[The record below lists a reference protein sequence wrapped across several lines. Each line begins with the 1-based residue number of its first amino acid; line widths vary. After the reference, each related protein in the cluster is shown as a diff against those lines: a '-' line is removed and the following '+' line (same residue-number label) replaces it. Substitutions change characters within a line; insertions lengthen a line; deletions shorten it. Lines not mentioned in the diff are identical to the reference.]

1 MIRLLALILPLAA
14 DTFAVSAA
22 LGMLRP
28 PRRRRV
34 TLSLTFA
41 AFEGGMQVV
50 GLALG
55 ALLGRLIGNLADYVA
70 IAALI
75 GLGAY
80 LLFQNEE
87 NEGARIESLAR
98 SNGITMLGAGVA
110 VSLDE
115 LAIGFTLGLLGVPI
129 VAALILIAVQAFAIS
144 QLGFLV
150 GSKVSESIREG
161 AERLAG
167 LALMAIGGFVLLGK
181 FVPLPL

>member
-22 LGMLRP
+22 LGILRLE
-28 PRRRRV
+28 RRRRV
-34 TLSLTFA
+34 ALSLTFA
-41 AFEGGMQVV
+41 GFEGGMPLV

-70 IAALI
+70 IAALL

-80 LLFQNEE
+80 LLLQNDE
-87 NEGARIESLAR
+87 NEGARIERLVR

-129 VAALILIAVQAFAIS
+129 VAALILIAVQAFAVS
-144 QLGFLV
+144 QLGFVV
-150 GSKVSESIREG
+150 GTKVSESIREG

-167 LALMAIGGFVLLGK
+167 LALIAIGGFVLLGK
-181 FVPLPL
+181 FVPLPM

>member
-1 MIRLLALILPLAA
+1 M
-14 DTFAVSAA
+14 
-22 LGMLRP
+22 
-28 PRRRRV
+28 
-34 TLSLTFA
+34 
-41 AFEGGMQVV
+41 V

-80 LLFQNEE
+80 LLFQNDE
-87 NEGARIESLAR
+87 NEGARIERLVQ

-144 QLGFLV
+144 QLGFFV
-150 GSKVSESIREG
+150 GTKVSESIREG

-167 LALMAIGGFVLLGK
+167 LALIAIGGFVLLGK

>member
-1 MIRLLALILPLAA
+1 VIRLLALILPLAA

-22 LGMLRP
+22 LGMLRL

-34 TLSLTFA
+34 ALSLTFA
-41 AFEGGMQVV
+41 AFEGGMPLV

>member
-22 LGMLRP
+22 LGMLRLA
-28 PRRRRV
+28 RRRRV
-34 TLSLTFA
+34 ALSLTFA
-41 AFEGGMQVV
+41 AFEGGMPLV

-80 LLFQNEE
+80 LLFQNDE
-87 NEGARIESLAR
+87 NEGARIERLVQ

-144 QLGFLV
+144 QLGFFV
-150 GSKVSESIREG
+150 GTKVSESIREG

-167 LALMAIGGFVLLGK
+167 LALIAIGGFVLLGK